1 MSLTVQTNI
10 ASLIA
15 QNNLNVNSTFMTK
28 TIERL
33 SSGYRINSS
42 ADDAAGLVIANQF
55 RSNVAEMTQGISNAN
70 DGVSTLQIVDGGL
83 NNISTILDRLKTLA
97 TQSASGT
104 FSGDRST
111 LNNEYQTLLGE
122 ISRQAANIGLNAG
135 GSNNTTLQVFIGGTS
150 VLANAQVSVKL
161 SGAANQVDAAGLG
174 LSTSNIQAAGTEL
187 TGGGGNTVLLN
198 NTAGT
203 FTGTQAFTFN
213 VQGSSGPVTVNYN
226 GAGVATG
233 DGSTAVSKLNAA
245 MQAAGV
251 NGITASIASDGT
263 LQFSGGVAFSV
274 TAAAPT
280 GAGLATGATF
290 VDNNTGLYA
299 FNEAT
304 APNVSAGTEAVT
316 VTNGQGSVN
325 LSFTAANGGANA
337 NAINYMNTQLNSLG
351 IYAVANAAG
360 TGYSLQSSSTFTINK
375 TAAATTGGVFAGAAG
390 SVALTNTSPSS
401 SGASAQAAITAINNA
416 VAQLGKVQG
425 SVGAGENDLNYAI
438 GLATSQISSF
448 SAAES
453 RIRDADMASEAANLT
468 KAQIL
473 QQSSIAAMAQANSA
487 PQAVLALLK

>member
-15 QNNLNVNSTFMTK
+15 QNNLNTNDTFMTR

-42 ADDAAGLVIANQF
+42 SDDAAGLVIANQF
-55 RSNVAEMTQGISNAN
+55 RSNVAELTQGISNAN

-122 ISRQAANIGLNAG
+122 VSRQAANIGLNAG
-135 GSNNTTLQVFIGGTS
+135 GTNNTTLQVFIGGTAM
-150 VLANAQVSVKL
+150 LANAQVTVNL
-161 SGAANQVDAAGLG
+161 SGASNQVDAAGLG
-174 LSTSNIQAAGTEL
+174 LSTTNIQAAGTEL

-198 NTAGT
+198 NTAGN
-203 FTGTQAFTFN
+203 FTGTQIFTFN
-213 VQGSSGPVTVNYN
+213 VQGSSGPIQVTYD
-226 GAGVATG
+226 GTGIATG
-233 DGSTAVSKLNAA
+233 DGPTAVSKLNGDL
-245 MQAAGV
+245 QAAGIT
-251 NGITASIASDGT
+251 GITASVAADGT
-263 LQFSGGVAFSV
+263 LEFSGGVAFSV
-274 TAAAPT
+274 TA
-280 GAGLATGATF
+280 GAGANGLATPAATT
-290 VDNNTGLYA
+290 DNNAGLYA

-304 APNVSAGTEAVT
+304 APNVSAGSETVT
-316 VTNGQGSVN
+316 VSNGQGSVN
-325 LSFTAANGGANA
+325 LSFNSANGGSDAS
-337 NAINYMNTQLNSLG
+337 AIAYMNTQLNSLG
-351 IYAVANAAG
+351 VYAVANAAG
-360 TGYSLQSSSTFTINK
+360 TGFSLQSASTFTLNK
-375 TAAATTGGVFAGAAG
+375 TAAAGTGAVFAGAVG
-390 SVALTNTSPSS
+390 SIPLTNTNPAS
-401 SGASAQAAITAINNA
+401 SGSAAQAAITAINSA

-425 SVGAGENDLNYAI
+425 AVGAGENDLNYAI

-453 RIRDADMASEAANLT
+453 RIRDADMAAEAANLT

-487 PQAVLALLK
+487 PQAVLSLLK

>member
-15 QNNLNVNSTFMTK
+15 QNNLNNNNTFMTR

-55 RSNVAEMTQGISNAN
+55 RSNVAELTQGISNAN

-135 GSNNTTLQVFIGGTS
+135 GVNNTTLQVFIGGTS
-150 VLANAQVSVKL
+150 TLSNAQVTVSL
-161 SGAANQVDAAGLG
+161 SGASNQVDAAGLG
-174 LSTSNIQAAGTEL
+174 LSTTNIQAAGTEL
-187 TGGGGNTVLLN
+187 TGNTVLLN

-203 FTGTQAFTFN
+203 FTGTQVFTFN
-213 VQGSSGPVTVNYN
+213 VQGGSGPVQVTYN
-226 GAGVATG
+226 GTGVATG
-233 DGSTAVSKLNAA
+233 DGATAVSKLNGD
-245 MQAAGV
+245 MQAAGIT
-251 NGITASIASDGT
+251 GITASVASDGT
-263 LQFSGGVAFSV
+263 LEFSGGVAFSV
-274 TAAAPT
+274 TA
-280 GAGLATGATF
+280 GAGANGLATPATTT
-290 VDNNTGLYA
+290 DNNAGLYA

-304 APNVSAGTEAVT
+304 APNVSAGTETVT
-316 VTNGQGSVN
+316 VSNGQGSVN
-325 LSFTAANGGANA
+325 LSFTAANGGSDTS
-337 NAINYMNTQLNSLG
+337 AINYMNTQLNSLG
-351 IYAVANAAG
+351 VYAVANAAG
-360 TGYSLQSSSTFTINK
+360 TGFSLQSASTFTINK
-375 TAAATTGGVFAGAAG
+375 TAAAGTGAVFAGAVG
-390 SVALTNTSPSS
+390 SVPLTNTTPAS
-401 SGASAQAAITAINNA
+401 SGSAAQAAIKAIDNA

-425 SVGAGENDLNYAI
+425 AVGAGENDLNYAI

-453 RIRDADMASEAANLT
+453 RIRDADMAAEAANLT

-473 QQSSIAAMAQANSA
+473 QQSSVAAMAQANSA